1 MWECLGDEELIRRFV
16 AGSDRA
22 AFEALVRRHALSIR
36 RLLYGLFRGNREDME
51 DAEQEVILALFRS
64 LARFRFQS
72 SFPTFLYRLVRNRA
86 IDLIRRRER
95 ERRSLER
102 LRRGHPPGDAPH
114 PEEVAVA
121 EVARGEAMALLG
133 TLRVEERDVVLL
145 REVEGLSLE
154 EIAGALRLPKGTVKS
169 RLHRARARIEQMI
182 AAGGVRS
189 PGGNHARL

>member
-1 MWECLGDEELIRRFV
+1 MGECRGDEELIRLFV
-16 AGSDRA
+16 STGDRA
-22 AFEALVRRHALSIR
+22 AFEALVRRHIVPIR
-36 RLLYGLFRGNREDME
+36 RLLYGLFRGHREDME

-64 LARFRFQS
+64 LAGFGFRS

-102 LRRGHPPGDAPH
+102 FGRGQPPAQAPH
-114 PEEVAVA
+114 PEDVAVA

-133 TLRVEERDVVLL
+133 GLRVEERTVVLL

-154 EIAGALRLPKGTVKS
+154 EIARALRLPRGTVKS
-169 RLHRARARIEQMI
+169 RLHRARKRIERVL
-182 AAGGVRS
+182 AGSGR
-189 PGGNHARL
+189 PPAGR